1 MARRI
6 SGTWMAA
13 AVVLLAGCAGI
24 GGGVTSGGTTAGK
37 TAHSSSAAAPT
48 MTSPAVV
55 SAARPPAVGEPFLFQ
70 SLRMTSAT
78 SGWALGYATNPA
90 QLTPVPYIS
99 LAHTADGAR
108 TWTNVTPSAA
118 RPMLAGLYSYEALDA
133 VDGER
138 AYLAV
143 TVGSPDGDAT
153 SANPTGIFA
162 TDDGGRTWS
171 ETAMFKAAGD
181 VTQLTFVN
189 AQDGWLLMDEDFG
202 GTPQPVWL
210 YRTVDGGRHWSP
222 ATTTSPSSRAYG
234 SNGFCHAMD
243 LTVRSASTGWLTVN
257 CRAQSSIMV
266 SHDGGSTWVPQALPL
281 PASDFLGNPATMT
294 GPQFVGGTGF
304 LTVAP
309 APPVAPPALPPTVL
323 VSRDLGQTWHSLA
336 LPSGAGQY
344 PQISFFT
351 PADGVL
357 VAAGSQEALGTVFY
371 TTTDGGQTW
380 MPVPQGTHF
389 AQLGATID
397 FTSPQAG
404 FEWTSGGD
412 TQGSAPPSAYVTT
425 DSGRTWRSFIPKL
438 VALRP
443 RHMDVA
449 ATGPRTV
456 TATFTPGRAARPVA
470 PPPATGPISPG

>member
-1 MARRI
+1 MTMVRRI

-13 AVVLLAGCAGI
+13 ALVLLVAGCAGI
-24 GGGVTSGGTTAGK
+24 GSSVTGGSTTAGK
-37 TAHSSSAAAPT
+37 TVDSSAAAAPT
-48 MTSPAVV
+48 ITSPGAA
-55 SAARPPAVGEPFLFQ
+55 SAARPPAVGQPIWFQ

-90 QLTPVPYIS
+90 HLTPVPSIS

-108 TWTNVTPSAA
+108 TWTDVTPSAA
-118 RPMLAGLYSYEALDA
+118 RPMLAGLYSYEALDP
-133 VDGER
+133 VDGED

-143 TVGSPDGDAT
+143 TAGSQDGDAT

-189 AQDGWLLMDEDFG
+189 AQDGWLLMDEYFG

-222 ATTTSPSSRAYG
+222 ATTTSPSSRTY
-234 SNGFCHAMD
+234 SPNGFCHAMD
-243 LTVRSASTGWLTVN
+243 LTFRSASTGWLTVD
-257 CRAQSSIMV
+257 CRAQTSIMV

-281 PASDFLGNPATMT
+281 PSGDFLGDPATMT
-294 GPQFVGGTGF
+294 GPAFVGGTGF

-309 APPVAPPALPPTVL
+309 APPAAPPAIPPTVL
-323 VSRDLGQTWHSLA
+323 VSQDLGQTWHSLA

-351 PADGVL
+351 PTDGVL

-380 MPVPQGTHF
+380 TPVPQGMHF
-389 AQLGATID
+389 VQLGAAID
-397 FTSPQAG
+397 FTSPRAG
-404 FEWTSGGD
+404 FEWTSGD
-412 TQGSAPPSAYVTT
+412 DAQGSAPPSASVTT
-425 DSGRTWRSFIPKL
+425 DSGHTWRSFTPKL
-438 VALRP
+438 A
-443 RHMDVA
+443 
-449 ATGPRTV
+449 G
-456 TATFTPGRAARPVA
+456 
-470 PPPATGPISPG
+470 

>member
-1 MARRI
+1 MMMVRRI

-13 AVVLLAGCAGI
+13 AVILLVAGCAGI
-24 GGGVTSGGTTAGK
+24 GGGVTGGSATAGR
-37 TAHSSSAAAPT
+37 TADSSTAAAPA
-48 MTSPAVV
+48 MTSQGAA
-55 SAARPPAVGEPFLFQ
+55 SAARPPAVGQPIWFQ

-90 QLTPVPYIS
+90 HLTPVPYIS

-118 RPMLAGLYSYEALDA
+118 RPMLAGLYSYQTLDP
-133 VDGER
+133 VDGEH

-143 TVGSPDGDAT
+143 TVGSVDGDAT

-181 VTQLTFVN
+181 VTQLTFVS
-189 AQDGWLLMDEDFG
+189 AQDGWLLMDEYFG

-222 ATTTSPSSRAYG
+222 ASTASPSSRAYG
-234 SNGFCHAMD
+234 SNGFCHAVD
-243 LTVRSASTGWLTVN
+243 LTFRSASTGWLTVR
-257 CRAQSSIMV
+257 CRAQTSIMV
-266 SHDGGSTWVPQALPL
+266 SRDGGSTWVPQALPL
-281 PASDFLGNPATMT
+281 PGGDFLGNPAVMT

-309 APPVAPPALPPTVL
+309 SPPASPPAVL
-323 VSRDLGQTWHSLA
+323 VSQDLGQTWHSLA
-336 LPSGAGQY
+336 LPSAAGQY

-351 PADGVL
+351 PTEGVL
-357 VAAGSQEALGTVFY
+357 VAAGSQQALGTVFY

-389 AQLGATID
+389 AQLGAAID
-397 FTSPQAG
+397 FTSPRAG
-404 FEWTSGGD
+404 FEWTSDGD
-412 TQGSAPPSAYVTT
+412 TQGSAPPSVYETT
-425 DSGRTWRSFIPKL
+425 DSGHTWRPFTPKL
-438 VALRP
+438 A
-443 RHMDVA
+443 
-449 ATGPRTV
+449 G
-456 TATFTPGRAARPVA
+456 
-470 PPPATGPISPG
+470 

>member
-1 MARRI
+1 MTMVGRI
-6 SGTWMAA
+6 SGPWMAA
-13 AVVLLAGCAGI
+13 AVVLLVAGCAGI
-24 GGGVTSGGTTAGK
+24 GSSVTGGSTTAGK
-37 TAHSSSAAAPT
+37 TANSSTAAAPT
-48 MTSPAVV
+48 MTSPGAA
-55 SAARPPAVGEPFLFQ
+55 SAARPPAVGQPIWFQ
-70 SLRMTSAT
+70 SLRMTAAT

-90 QLTPVPYIS
+90 HLTPVPYIS

-108 TWTNVTPSAA
+108 TWTDVTPSAA
-118 RPMLAGLYSYEALDA
+118 RPMLAGLYSYEALDP
-133 VDGER
+133 VDGED

-143 TVGSPDGDAT
+143 TVGSQDGDAA

-189 AQDGWLLMDEDFG
+189 AQDGWLVMDEYFG

-222 ATTTSPSSRAYG
+222 ATTSSPSSRTY
-234 SNGFCHAMD
+234 SPNGFCHAMD
-243 LTVRSASTGWLTVN
+243 LTFRSASTGWLTVD
-257 CRAQSSIMV
+257 CRAQTSVMV

-281 PASDFLGNPATMT
+281 PSSDFLGNPATMT
-294 GPQFVGGTGF
+294 GPQFVGRTGF

-309 APPVAPPALPPTVL
+309 APAAPPALLPTVL
-323 VSRDLGQTWHSLA
+323 VSQDLGQTWHSLA

-344 PQISFFT
+344 PQISFFPPT
-351 PADGVL
+351 DGVL

-380 MPVPQGTHF
+380 TPVPQGTHF

-397 FTSPQAG
+397 FSSPQAG

-412 TQGSAPPSAYVTT
+412 AQGSAPPSASVTT
-425 DSGRTWRSFIPKL
+425 DSGHTWRSF
-438 VALRP
+438 
-443 RHMDVA
+443 
-449 ATGPRTV
+449 
-456 TATFTPGRAARPVA
+456 TPMFAG
-470 PPPATGPISPG
+470 